1 MRKATTQSEISPN
14 VSQTEGIRPRGSRGP
29 SALAPRQAS
38 VPDVLEISQL
48 VTRLRSQLEAA
59 ALRVTREPEAASDVV
74 QQAALNAIRFRHQFR
89 GTAALSTWLY
99 RIVVNEALMWKRG
112 QRRRALAQEKF
123 EREMPDLH
131 VAGATTSPEERLDQR
146 RRLAAVA
153 EGLELLGARDR
164 EVLVELFAHGH
175 SPREL
180 TGRPSIPRTALR
192 TRIFRARQRLAKL
205 IETA

>member
-1 MRKATTQSEISPN
+1 MRKATTKSEISPK
-14 VSQTEGIRPRGSRGP
+14 VSQTEGIRPPGTRVP
-29 SALAPRQAS
+29 SAPLPRRAS
-38 VPDVLEISQL
+38 SPDVSEIGQL
-48 VTRLRSQLEAA
+48 VTRLRPQLEAA
-59 ALRVTREPEAASDVV
+59 ALRVTREPEAASDVL
-74 QQAALNAIRFRHQFR
+74 QQAALKAIRFRHQFR

-112 QRRRALAQEKF
+112 QRRRALALEKF
-123 EREMPDLH
+123 ERELPDLH

-146 RRLAAVA
+146 RRLTAVA

-164 EVLVELFAHGH
+164 EILVELFAHTH

-180 TGRPSIPRTALR
+180 GGRPSIPRTVFR

>member
-1 MRKATTQSEISPN
+1 MRKATTESEISTN
-14 VSQTEGIRPRGSRGP
+14 FLQAEGIRPPGNRGP
-29 SALAPRQAS
+29 SATLPRRAS
-38 VPDVLEISQL
+38 SPEVLEIGQL
-48 VTRLRSQLEAA
+48 VTRLRPQLEAA

-74 QQAALNAIRFRHQFR
+74 QQAALKAIRFRNQFR

-112 QRRRALAQEKF
+112 QRRRALALEKF
-123 EREMPDLH
+123 ERELPDLH
-131 VAGATTSPEERLDQR
+131 VAGATISPEERLDQR

-164 EVLVELFAHGH
+164 EVFVKLFEH

-180 TGRPSIPRTALR
+180 GGRPSIPRTALR